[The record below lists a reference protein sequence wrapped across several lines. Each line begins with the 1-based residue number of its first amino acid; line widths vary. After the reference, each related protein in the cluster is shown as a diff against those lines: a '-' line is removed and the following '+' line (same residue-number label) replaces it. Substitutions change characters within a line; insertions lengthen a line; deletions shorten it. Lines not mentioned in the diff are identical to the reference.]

1 LSGGAP
7 LVIGLRLGDGVLQDR
22 LAELLAGVPGL
33 RIAGPGEAADA
44 ILVPPRPASA
54 QEAALTPREAEV
66 LALMAEGATNKGI
79 ARRLGISVST
89 AKFHVASVLD
99 KLEAGSR
106 TDAVAL
112 GMRLGVLDL

>member
-1 LSGGAP
+1 MSGGAP
-7 LVIGLRLGDGVLQDR
+7 IVIGLRLGDGALQDR
-22 LAELLAGVPGL
+22 LAELLAGIPGL
-33 RIAGPGEAADA
+33 RVAAPGEAVDA
-44 ILVPPRPASA
+44 MLTMPRPATA
-54 QEAALTPREAEV
+54 PDAALTPRETEV
-66 LALMAEGATNKGI
+66 LALMAEGATNKVI

-112 GMRLGVLDL
+112 GMRLGVLEL